1 VCLLPSTLLSAYFSI
16 EPMYVGLDRKYLFLC
31 KGISDTM
38 LKLNVIMLC
47 SNDYFR
53 IMSQKFFSYGTP
65 NGSDLKQTFL

>member
-1 VCLLPSTLLSAYFSI
+1 MSAYFSI

-53 IMSQKFFSYGTP
+53 IMSQKFFPMGRP
-65 NGSDLKQTFL
+65 MEVI